1 MITAKDCRQMAKP
14 IQFYFDFSS
23 PYGYLAAQ
31 RIDEIGAENGRDV
44 DWRPFLLGAV
54 FKTTGSQPLL
64 GIPMKGV
71 YALRDLKRSARLMDI
86 PISIPDNFPFMSV
99 SACRATYWLS
109 EHDPEAGKALAR
121 ALYRAAFAEG
131 RNIANPQGVADVAAD
146 LGHDPDE
153 AIAAMQDQRIKAM
166 LKNKV
171 DAAIGKGVFGV
182 PYFIVDDEPFWGYD
196 RLEDLGVWLESGG
209 W

>member
-1 MITAKDCRQMAKP
+1 MAKP
-14 IQFYFDFSS
+14 IEFYFDFSS

-31 RIDEIGAENGRDV
+31 RIDEIGAENGREV

-54 FKTTGSQPLL
+54 FKTTGGQPLL
-64 GIPMKGV
+64 GIPLKGE
-71 YALRDLKRSARLMDI
+71 YALRDLMRSARLMDI
-86 PISIPDNFPFMSV
+86 PISIPKNFPFMSV

-109 EHDPEAGKALAR
+109 ERDREVGKALAL

-131 RNIANPQGVADVAAD
+131 RNIAKPQGVAEVAAD

-153 AIAAMQDQRIKAM
+153 VIAAVQDQRIKDL
-166 LKNKV
+166 LKREV
-171 DAAIGKGVFGV
+171 DAAIRKGVFGS
-182 PYFIVDDEPFWGYD
+182 PYIIIDGEPFWGYD
-196 RLEDLGVWLESGG
+196 RLEDIGVWLESGG